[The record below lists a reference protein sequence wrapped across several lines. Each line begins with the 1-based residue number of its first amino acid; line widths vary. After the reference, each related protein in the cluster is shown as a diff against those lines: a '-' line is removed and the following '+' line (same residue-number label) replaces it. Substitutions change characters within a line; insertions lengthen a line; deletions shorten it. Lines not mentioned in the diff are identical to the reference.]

1 MYDLTIA
8 IPSYNGKQTIKKA
21 IDSAINQ
28 KKDGIKIQVLISDDN
43 SSDGTKEIINK
54 YSEYDDV
61 KININDINPE
71 PEYGAVSNFNT
82 CLKKADGKYFM
93 ILCQDDFISNNYAAT
108 LINKLEK
115 NDDSIFIGACI
126 GKNEFNEIIHKSY
139 RKSIELSG
147 IEALKSIIY
156 GKKETKRHAWVMFAT
171 KTADLIKAGGF
182 PNTSKAQMSDQIFLY
197 RILLDKKLIYSNES
211 QYYYLIHRNSFG
223 NSDTK
228 YIGKSFEDSMIYW
241 NKEIAPIL
249 KKIIS
254 NQEYDFIVKK
264 MINSNARLFILR
276 VFLYGGSLLQKIVL
290 IARFEKKSWIL
301 KILFDL
307 NSYKNLLKRLKGV

>member
-1 MYDLTIA
+1 MR
-8 IPSYNGKQTIKKA
+8 S
-21 IDSAINQ
+21 
-28 KKDGIKIQVLISDDN
+28 
-43 SSDGTKEIINK
+43 
-54 YSEYDDV
+54 
-61 KININDINPE
+61 
-71 PEYGAVSNFNT
+71 
-82 CLKKADGKYFM
+82 
-93 ILCQDDFISNNYAAT
+93 FISFCFLCI
-108 LINKLEK
+108 LIFPVSAQVSTT

-228 YIGKSFEDSMIYW
+228 YLGKSFKDSIS
-241 NKEIAPIL
+241 IAIPIT
-249 KKIIS
+249 
-254 NQEYDFIVKK
+254 
-264 MINSNARLFILR
+264 
-276 VFLYGGSLLQKIVL
+276 
-290 IARFEKKSWIL
+290 
-301 KILFDL
+301 
-307 NSYKNLLKRLKGV
+307 